1 MPPSMDENVW
11 PDKPDTTKTKTID
24 QISLRIS
31 ASYKTKKGPVTGPLK
46 ILSSM
51 FGQVYFKATRTTF
64 SSKPFSIRTMYIPR
78 GSEATSNL
86 TSFSNLS
93 VITSAPVMLYT
104 ETFDD
109 VPKDIK
115 KWGPDIQ
122 AYFNAIAITEEQAK
136 NLVEFIRD
144 ITFNSLVHIHCFKG
158 ESRSKAVADFIDETI
173 LSNEIYDDGADDS
186 GYYRIKE
193 LMEKQWIS

>member
-1 MPPSMDENVW
+1 MEKFGQM
-11 PDKPDTTKTKTID
+11 
-24 QISLRIS
+24 R
-31 ASYKTKKGPVTGPLK
+31 LK
-46 ILSSM
+46 IYSKNNFVTEMQDRLINDNTVEGIDEYFICIDSS
-51 FGQVYFKATRTTF
+51 GGDVAVPYFKQLH
-64 SSKPFSIRTMYIPR
+64 PNVIR
-78 GSEATSNL
+78 
-86 TSFSNLS
+86 
-93 VITSAPVMLYT
+93 

-144 ITFNSLVHIHCFKG
+144 IPFNSLVHIHCFKG